1 MENIG
6 GGMAALSK
14 SAVGPDLA
22 WLSTGIK
29 NSQKS
34 MCSHI
39 IFIVFFKFQME
50 NAGGDGF
57 NEFLI
62 DIISV

>member
-22 WLSTGIK
+22 RLSTGIK

-39 IFIVFFKFQME
+39 IFLFSLNLDEI
-50 NAGGDGF
+50 AGGDGV
-57 NEFLI
+57 NQFLLKI
-62 DIISV
+62 